1 MSRLALAAALGFAV
15 TGMITTADAQERR
28 RPTDITVRPSGSWLS
43 TPKVA
48 LPGEYRSSRP
58 DIRFE
63 STVPIG
69 YFAST
74 GGSGPNGLLPD
85 RFAAGTG
92 FVVDCSAPWA
102 R

>member
-1 MSRLALAAALGFAV
+1 MSRLALAAGLGFAV

-48 LPGEYRSSRP
+48 LPGEYRASRP
-58 DIRFE
+58 DLRL
-63 STVPIG
+63 
-69 YFAST
+69 A
-74 GGSGPNGLLPD
+74 SGPNGLLPD
-85 RFAAGTG
+85 RYAVGNG
-92 FVVDCSAPWA
+92 FVVDWYAFWA